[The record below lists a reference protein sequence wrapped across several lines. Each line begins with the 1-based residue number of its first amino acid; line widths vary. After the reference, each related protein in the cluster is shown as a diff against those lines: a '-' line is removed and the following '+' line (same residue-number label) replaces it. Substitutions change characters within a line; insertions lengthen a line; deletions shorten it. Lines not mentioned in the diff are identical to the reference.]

1 MLYDGIF
8 KCVINYRLNV
18 VQVFSPGS
26 QTPPENFYGVLY
38 PCTNGISCGN
48 FRKLLC
54 HSLSF
59 IRRRKFVLRLIKF
72 HSLPRPCSRN
82 CCNSYL
88 FNSAFFQFSNF
99 LTTMMMMMS
108 ILFVCILFVPV
119 RFGFYRENTLRDDST
134 L

>member
-1 MLYDGIF
+1 MTNLIPAQSYSLYYQVITQRRNMKVAWNNKKNLKKRPISFMLYDGIF

-26 QTPPENFYGVLY
+26 QTPPENFYRVLY

-48 FRKLLC
+48 FRKLPC
-54 HSLSF
+54 RSLSF

-88 FNSAFFQFSNF
+88 FNSASF
-99 LTTMMMMMS
+99 
-108 ILFVCILFVPV
+108 
-119 RFGFYRENTLRDDST
+119 
-134 L
+134 